1 MEGDHLGFDT
11 SKLVIQL
18 LKALKNKGILEE
30 DAILDMLWDVKD
42 PLFPW
47 NKSDIKEL
55 IKL

>member
-30 DAILDMLWDVKD
+30 DVILDMLWDVKD